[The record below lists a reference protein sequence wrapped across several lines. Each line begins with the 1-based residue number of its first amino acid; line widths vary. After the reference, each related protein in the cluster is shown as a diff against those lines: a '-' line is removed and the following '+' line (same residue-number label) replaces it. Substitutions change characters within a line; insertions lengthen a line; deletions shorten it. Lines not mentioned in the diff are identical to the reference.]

1 MAFIQYLPPSPK
13 AGVQEHVSR
22 ETAAALIAA
31 GFAQPVPGYKE
42 PVVPDK
48 DDVIVHVDGP
58 VGWSACMYRSPYGA
72 DPLPVI
78 VHRDSH
84 GGKTI
89 YNGPPPAKRQ
99 WSAEKQAYV
108 MEPSSCP
115 ASVVAEFHRIAGNER
130 EAKVA
135 HECAEREARQAA
147 ERSVLVSKGHKLL

>member
-13 AGVQEHVSR
+13 AGVKEHVSR
-22 ETAAALIAA
+22 ETAAALVAA
-31 GFAQPVPGYKE
+31 GFAQPVPDYKE

-48 DDVIVHVDGP
+48 DDVIVVPDGP
-58 VGWSACMYRSPYGA
+58 IGWSACVYRNAYGA
-72 DPLPVI
+72 DPFPAI

-89 YNGPPPAKRQ
+89 YVGPPTPQRR

-115 ASVVAEFHRIAGNER
+115 ASVVAEFHRIAGNEH

-135 HECAEREARQAA
+135 RERADREARQAA
-147 ERSVLVSKGHKLL
+147 EKAVLISKGHKLL

>member
-13 AGVQEHVSR
+13 AGINEHVSR

-31 GFAQPVPGYKE
+31 GFAQPVPDYKE

-48 DDVIVHVDGP
+48 DDVIVPVDGP
-58 VGWSACMYRSPYGA
+58 VGWSACIYRSPYGA
-72 DPLPVI
+72 DPFAAI

-89 YNGPPPAKRQ
+89 YNGPPPAQRR

-115 ASVVAEFHRIAGNER
+115 ASVVAEYHRIAGNDK
-130 EAKVA
+130 EAKIA
-135 HECAEREARQAA
+135 KERAEREARQAA
-147 ERSVLVSKGHKLL
+147 ENSVLVSKGYKPL